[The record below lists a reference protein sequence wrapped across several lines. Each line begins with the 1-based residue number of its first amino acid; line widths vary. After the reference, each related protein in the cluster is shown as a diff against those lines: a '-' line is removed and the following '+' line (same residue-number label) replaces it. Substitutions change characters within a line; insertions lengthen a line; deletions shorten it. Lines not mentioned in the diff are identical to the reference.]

1 MSYRELIVWQ
11 KSKRLAVN
19 IYKFTDYLP
28 SKAKF
33 SLAEQMNRA
42 AISIPSNI
50 AEGNGRNSTKD
61 YIHFLYVAKGSLFE
75 LLTQIEICLEVYP
88 ELKELI
94 NPLFYQ
100 CEEVRRM
107 LIKLIKQL
115 KLKL

>member
-1 MSYRELIVWQ
+1 MSYRDLILWQ
-11 KSKRLAVN
+11 KSKNLAVN
-19 IYKFTDYLP
+19 VYKFTDYLP

-61 YIHFLYVAKGSLFE
+61 FIHFLYVSKGSLSE
-75 LLTQIEICLEVYP
+75 LITQLDICFEVYP
-88 ELKELI
+88 ELEELI
-94 NPLFYQ
+94 DPLFYQ
-100 CEEVRRM
+100 CEEISKM

>member
-1 MSYRELIVWQ
+1 MSYRDLIVWQ
-11 KSKRLAVN
+11 KSKRLAVD

-42 AISIPSNI
+42 AISVPSNI

-61 YIHFLYVAKGSLFE
+61 FIHFLYMAKGSLSE
-75 LLTQIEICLEVYP
+75 LITQIEICSELYP
-88 ELKELI
+88 ELIELI
-94 NPLFYQ
+94 NPLLNLS
-100 CEEVRRM
+100 EEINRM
-107 LIKLIKQL
+107 IIKLIKQL

>member
-1 MSYRELIVWQ
+1 MSYKDLIVWQ

-28 SKAKF
+28 SKAKY
-33 SLAEQMNRA
+33 SLADQMNRA

-61 YIHFLYVAKGSLFE
+61 FIHFLYVAKGSLFE
-75 LLTQIEICLEVYP
+75 LVTQIEICFEVYP
-88 ELKELI
+88 ELEELI
-94 NPLFYQ
+94 NPLFLQ
-100 CEEVRRM
+100 CEEINRM
-107 LIKLIKQL
+107 LVKLIRQL